1 MIISS
6 SYPKKGKKVIDVVT
20 CRFAHN
26 YLLVSFCFPFL
37 YKNKLLSI
45 KVSFSPANTSRIILP
60 YLLYFFL
67 EKDISYNHIRV
78 ILSGSTPYNLHF
90 HPPNLFFQRRLD
102 SINYI
107 CNISSKS
114 ISRTEI
120 KRINQRYQQHFC

>member
-1 MIISS
+1 
-6 SYPKKGKKVIDVVT
+6 
-20 CRFAHN
+20 
-26 YLLVSFCFPFL
+26 LLLLQLGLYAVWIVLPVALPTTTFLFLFCFPFL

-60 YLLYFFL
+60 YLLYLFL

-78 ILSGSTPYNLHF
+78 TLSGSTPYNLHF